1 MSSAL
6 EINLERIDICE
17 IQDELPMTGKTGL
30 IFFHTGSHPTRTK
43 KGGGNKNFCQTH
55 PGSLIQEVKNNG
67 SPMRIRNT
75 GYIHSSTRTY
85 QILLLEL
92 PSCI

>member
-67 SPMRIRNT
+67 SPNADPQHWFYSLI
-75 GYIHSSTRTY
+75 YSYLSDSITRMT
-85 QILLLEL
+85 
-92 PSCI
+92 